1 MRIKK
6 TSNTRALAGKV
17 VNVKNNSTTDAYSCD
32 YLNNVLKGNILYDG
46 PASDQEIT
54 LSESVA
60 NYDFLEVYYYGSNG
74 GSTWEM
80 KKIDSPNQKWLGLNY
95 TAHNSG
101 GTFWFYST
109 RVYIENN
116 KITPSY
122 GGRVYIAGNTV
133 AGQNDTNYISIY
145 KVIGYKY

>member
-6 TSNTRALAGKV
+6 TSETRPLAARV
-17 VNVKNNSTTDAYSCD
+17 LNVNSGSQTDAYSCN
-32 YLNNVLKGNILYDG
+32 YVNNVLKGTTLYNG
-46 PASDQEIT
+46 PASDQTIT
-54 LSESVA
+54 LSDSAA

-122 GGRVYIAGNTV
+122 AGRVYIAGNTV
-133 AGQNDTNYISIY
+133 AGQTDTNYISIY